1 MSPHDKSHS
10 APTPRRARARIS
22 LKMQAI
28 GFLSR
33 REHSRQELRAK
44 LLDSLRKR
52 AREEAAL
59 AAAAEKAAQAL
70 AEALREQPS
79 NGIDDA
85 FAPAMPATGVMA
97 DVTSARAS
105 GVRGDAGMARKRAG
119 RARMDAAAEST
130 ALPAR
135 HVARE
140 RPALD
145 TLTLAD
151 GAPLPPSLMASL
163 AAGATASAAPAPA
176 QSQSQSQSYAHTPAG
191 PVAGR
196 AAPASPSLTP
206 STRRLSEPTAF
217 DDFSDTDATAFDP
230 GADDLPA
237 APPAPLAATE
247 LELSDPEAAVD
258 QLLDWLEAHKYLSEP
273 RFVESRVNARAR
285 KQGALLIKLELSR
298 HGLALE
304 PEQAAALRETEFARA
319 QALWQRKFG
328 EPATDARVRARQAR
342 FLAARGF
349 AADVVRRVVGGEEEF

>member
-1 MSPHDKSHS
+1 MSFQDK
-10 APTPRRARARIS
+10 PREPRPPRKPRARIS

-70 AEALREQPS
+70 AQALSEQPS

-85 FAPAMPATGVMA
+85 FAPPMPTPALTTREGV
-97 DVTSARAS
+97 
-105 GVRGDAGMARKRAG
+105 G
-119 RARMDAAAEST
+119 RARETRGSVARARATARADESEDVGAAA
-130 ALPAR
+130 AR
-135 HVARE
+135 PPVRD
-140 RPALD
+140 RPALE
-145 TLTLAD
+145 TLTLAN
-151 GAPLPPSLMASL
+151 GAPLPARLKASL
-163 AAGATASAAPAPA
+163 AASAASQPAPTGALNAIPTSATAKPQPLTT
-176 QSQSQSQSYAHTPAG
+176 HR
-191 PVAGR
+191 VM
-196 AAPASPSLTP
+196 ASEAVDHVTD
-206 STRRLSEPTAF
+206 A
-217 DDFSDTDATAFDP
+217 DTDHFDP
-230 GADDLPA
+230 SGDELPERAD
-237 APPAPLAATE
+237 APLAATD
-247 LELSDPEAAVD
+247 LELTDPEVAVD
-258 QLLDWLEAHKYLSEP
+258 RLLDWLVDHKYLSET
-273 RFVESRVNARAR
+273 RFVESRVNARSR

-304 PEQAAALRETEFARA
+304 PEQAASLRETEFARA

-328 EPATDARVRARQAR
+328 EVALDARLRAKQAR